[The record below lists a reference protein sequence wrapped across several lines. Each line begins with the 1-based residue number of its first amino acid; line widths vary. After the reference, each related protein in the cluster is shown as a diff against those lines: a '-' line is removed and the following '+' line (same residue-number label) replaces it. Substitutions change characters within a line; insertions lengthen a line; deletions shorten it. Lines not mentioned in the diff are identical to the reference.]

1 MEDVKIYSTSDK
13 SLAAKF
19 INEHYNKDY
28 YMNQFITDVVYNSF
42 SRDWDYKIV
51 YTIVMVK
58 YKEIPLEN
66 TTVMN
71 WTSIT
76 TTSTEDFSTTV
87 NYDATEIWGE
97 GELSTTTE

>member
-13 SLAAKF
+13 SLAAQF

-42 SRDWDYKIV
+42 NRDWDNKIV

-66 TTVMN
+66 TTI
-71 WTSIT
+71 S
-76 TTSTEDFSTTV
+76 TTSTEDFSTTL
-87 NYDATEIWGE
+87 NYNATKIWGE
-97 GELSTTTE
+97 GELSTTAE